1 MVRLNA
7 PSRLSVADSFLF
19 GMANATLLFTVIYY
33 ITGLHEPFRL
43 GFATEDGPV
52 EWGTAICLFLSSLV
66 LFSNA
71 FALWGK
77 RGVTAALLT
86 GFYGLLFFFA
96 SGEEISWGFRLF
108 HWQASEFF
116 LQHNAQHE
124 TNLHNLV
131 VGDVKLV
138 KTVFG
143 SGLTVMIMLYLLVLP
158 FVYTRLDAVRRI
170 ADALAVP
177 VPESR
182 HMLMTVA
189 ATLVI
194 LSVQM
199 MTKWEPYE
207 FIFSLMALSI
217 FLNPRNADQVTNR

>member
-1 MVRLNA
+1 MVRLTA
-7 PSRLSVADSFLF
+7 PSRLSVVDSFLF
-19 GMANATLLFTVIYY
+19 GIANATLLFTVIYY

-43 GFATEDGPV
+43 GFAVEDGPV

-66 LFSNA
+66 LFRNA
-71 FALWGK
+71 AVLRGR

-86 GFYGLLFFFA
+86 GFYGVLFLFA

-108 HWQASEFF
+108 NWQAGDFF
-116 LQHNAQHE
+116 LLHNAQQE

-131 VGDVKLV
+131 IGDVKLV

-143 SGLTVMIMLYLLVLP
+143 SGLTVVILLYLLVLP
-158 FVYTRLDAVRRI
+158 LAYTRLAPVRRG
-170 ADALAVP
+170 ADALAIP
-177 VPESR
+177 VPGTR
-182 HMLMTVA
+182 HMRMTVA

-207 FIFSLMALSI
+207 FIFSLMTLSI
-217 FLNPRNADQVTNR
+217 FLNPRNAGQVT

>member
-1 MVRLNA
+1 MFRLNA

-19 GMANATLLFTVIYY
+19 GMANATLLFTIIYY
-33 ITGLHEPFRL
+33 ITGLHEPFRF

-52 EWGTAICLFLSSLV
+52 EWGTAICLFLSSVV
-66 LFSNA
+66 LFRNA
-71 FALWGK
+71 FVLWGK
-77 RGVTAALLT
+77 RGVTVALLT

-108 HWQASEFF
+108 HWQPNEFF
-116 LQHNAQHE
+116 LQNNAQQE

-143 SGLTVMIMLYLLVLP
+143 SGLTVVIMLYLLVMPLL
-158 FVYTRLDAVRRI
+158 YTRLGFVRRI
-170 ADALAVP
+170 ADAVAAP
-177 VPESR
+177 VPDTR
-182 HMLMTVA
+182 HMIMTVA
-189 ATLVI
+189 ATVVI

-207 FIFSLMALSI
+207 FIFSLMTLSI
-217 FLNPRNADQVTNR
+217 FLKPRNADQVT